1 MANNRKVR
9 LALQSALAFFL
20 VTFSTAFLMT
30 IGIRLTGWF
39 THAPNVTPQ
48 AQEGL
53 GIAIMIGVVI
63 LAVGAAVRRLEA
75 LEIRS
80 ALLGAASV
88 LLSIPLS
95 LAAINGT
102 FDTSTWVISGF
113 GLVLLG
119 GGLLVAYG
127 LRERLALEED
137 HKDG

>member
-1 MANNRKVR
+1 MAKNRKTS
-9 LALQSALAFFL
+9 LALRSGIAFFL
-20 VTFSTAFLMT
+20 VTFATAFLMT
-30 IGIRLTGWF
+30 VGIRLTGWF
-39 THAPNVTPQ
+39 THAPNVTQQ

-53 GIAIMIGVVI
+53 GIAIMVGVVV

-95 LAAINGT
+95 QAAILGV

-119 GGLLVAYG
+119 GGLLVSYG
-127 LRERLALEED
+127 LRERLGFEESN
-137 HKDG
+137 DG